1 MKFLSVFTKAPKHQR
16 FNYTPRFY
24 DPVKE
29 ELEQRESR
37 IKLEIAREKGTAIP
51 EDLKGHRG
59 RISGAFQAARK
70 RNNSVVAT
78 GTGINPTILRL
89 GILLFMTVFIIA
101 FLEFGKPALYL
112 LILVVPFYLYLKFK
126 SK

>member
-16 FNYTPRFY
+16 FNYSPRFY
-24 DPVKE
+24 DPTKE

-37 IKLEIAREKGTAIP
+37 IKLEIAREKGSVSP
-51 EDLKGHRG
+51 DDLKGYRG

-70 RNNSVVAT
+70 RSNPVSAGTNAT
-78 GTGINPTILRL
+78 MLRL
-89 GILLFMTVFIIA
+89 GILLFITALLVA
-101 FLEFGKPALYL
+101 FLEFGKPALYSL
-112 LILVVPFYLYLKFK
+112 FLFVPFYLYLKFK

>member
-59 RISGAFQAARK
+59 RISGAFHAARK
-70 RNNSVVAT
+70 RSNPVSAGTNAT
-78 GTGINPTILRL
+78 MLRL
-89 GILLFMTVFIIA
+89 GILLFIAIFLVA
-101 FLEFGKPALYL
+101 FLEFGKPVLYS

>member
-16 FNYTPRFY
+16 FNYSPRFY
-24 DPVKE
+24 DPIKE
-29 ELEQRESR
+29 ELAERESR
-37 IKLEIAREKGTAIP
+37 IKIELAREKGTLNP
-51 EDLKGHRG
+51 EDLSGYRG

-70 RNNSVVAT
+70 RSNPVSGGTNAT
-78 GTGINPTILRL
+78 MLRL
-89 GILLFMTVFIIA
+89 GIFLFLTIFIIA
-101 FLEFGKPALYL
+101 FLEFGKPALYS

>member
-16 FNYTPRFY
+16 FNYSPRFY
-24 DPVKE
+24 DPTKE

-37 IKLEIAREKGTAIP
+37 IKLEIAREKGSVNP
-51 EDLKGHRG
+51 DDFKGYRG

-70 RNNSVVAT
+70 RSNPVSAGTNAT
-78 GTGINPTILRL
+78 MLRL
-89 GILLFMTVFIIA
+89 GILLFITALLVA
-101 FLEFGKPALYL
+101 FLEFGKPALYSL
-112 LILVVPFYLYLKFK
+112 FLFVPFYLYLKFK